1 MLNKLF
7 QYKGDKSY
15 ERKNHCGVCERALED
30 FAKEE
35 KGASDI
41 VAIMLVIVILIAV
54 AAVFRTQLLAAVT
67 GVFEQLMEALGL

>member
-1 MLNKLF
+1 MIAGCLRRKLAC
-7 QYKGDKSY
+7 
-15 ERKNHCGVCERALED
+15 RRVLEN

-54 AAVFRTQLLAAVT
+54 AAVFRTQLLAAVN
-67 GVFEQLMEALGL
+67 GVFEQLMEALGI

>member
-1 MLNKLF
+1 MREKMIAGYLRRKLA
-7 QYKGDKSY
+7 
-15 ERKNHCGVCERALED
+15 CCRALEN
-30 FAKEE
+30 FAEEE

>member
-1 MLNKLF
+1 MR
-7 QYKGDKSY
+7 
-15 ERKNHCGVCERALED
+15 ERIIAGYLRRRLACERALED

-67 GVFEQLMEALGL
+67 GVFEQLIEALGL

>member
-1 MLNKLF
+1 MREKIIAGYLRRKLACC
-7 QYKGDKSY
+7 
-15 ERKNHCGVCERALED
+15 RVLED

-54 AAVFRTQLLAAVT
+54 AAVFRTQLLAAVN
-67 GVFEQLMEALGL
+67 GVFKNLMDALEIKG

>member
-1 MLNKLF
+1 MR
-7 QYKGDKSY
+7 
-15 ERKNHCGVCERALED
+15 ERIIAGYLRRRLACERALED

-67 GVFEQLMEALGL
+67 VVFEQLMEALGL